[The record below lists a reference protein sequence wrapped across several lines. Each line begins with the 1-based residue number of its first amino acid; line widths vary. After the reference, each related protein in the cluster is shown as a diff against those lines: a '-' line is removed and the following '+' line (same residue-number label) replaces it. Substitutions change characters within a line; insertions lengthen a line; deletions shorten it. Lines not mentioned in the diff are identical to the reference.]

1 MASVFTAP
9 RLAGATLIVGS
20 VAMLIGAT
28 IYAFVKDPNGPIIFG
43 QPPRE
48 WLRLIYAHASTW
60 RAATFFFIVGTL
72 LTLFGWVLLE
82 RLMDRAGDPGLAR
95 VGLFA
100 LTIGATLW
108 VIAMA
113 FRLSAEVWAA
123 QAAASA
129 NAVPE
134 IYTPLSAWSS
144 ALFVVYTVLTFA
156 GLILFGGSMLATQLL
171 PPWLGWLSIVYG
183 FAGFVLLG
191 VTRDS
196 PPFLHYLPTLVIG
209 VTLMLL

>member
-1 MASVFTAP
+1 MAGVFTVP
-9 RLAGATLIVGS
+9 RITGATLILGS
-20 VAMLIGAT
+20 VAMLSGAT
-28 IYAFVKDPNGPIIFG
+28 IYAFVKDPNGPNIFG

-48 WLRLIYAHASTW
+48 WLRLIYKYTPTW
-60 RAATFFFIVGTL
+60 RAATIVFIVGTL

-82 RLMDRAGDPGLAR
+82 RLLDRAGDPGLAR

-123 QAAASA
+123 QAAAAA

-134 IYTPLSAWSS
+134 SYTPLSAWSS
-144 ALFVVYTVLTFA
+144 ALFVIYTVLTFG
-156 GLILFGGSMLATQLL
+156 GLALFGAAMLASHLL
-171 PPWLGWLSIVYG
+171 PSWLGWLSIVYG
-183 FAGFVLLG
+183 LAGLVLLG

-209 VTLMLL
+209 VTLMLV